1 MGQITRKKERRR
13 FSRSPMNKMVA
24 MLWEDE
30 SGHESR
36 LQGRLIDISVTGAR
50 IWLPMRLPARTL
62 VAFSCPT
69 LALGGRGTVRFCNS
83 AKGGYEV
90 GLELTNGTGWNDQ
103 NKDLQNLA
111 AGLGKSCPITRQS
124 EATEPASVV
133 VPKNK

>member
-13 FSRSPMNKMVA
+13 YSRTPINKMVA
-24 MLWEDE
+24 MLWDDE
-30 SGHESR
+30 NGHENR
-36 LQGRLIDISVTGAR
+36 LQGRLTDISVSGAR
-50 IWLPMRLPARTL
+50 IWIPMKLPARTM

-83 AKGGYEV
+83 TKGGYEV

-111 AGLGKSCPITRQS
+111 AGLGKSSAMTRQS
-124 EATEPASVV
+124 DATEPASAV

>member
-13 FSRSPMNKMVA
+13 YSRTPINKMVA
-24 MLWEDE
+24 MLWDDE
-30 SGHESR
+30 NGHENR
-36 LQGRLIDISVTGAR
+36 LQGRLTDISVSGAR
-50 IWLPMRLPARTL
+50 IWIPMKLPARTM

-83 AKGGYEV
+83 TKGGYEV

-111 AGLGKSCPITRQS
+111 AGLGKSSAITRQS
-124 EATEPASVV
+124 DATEPASTV

>member
-13 FSRSPMNKMVA
+13 YSRTPINKMVA
-24 MLWEDE
+24 MLWDDE
-30 SGHESR
+30 NGNENR
-36 LQGRLIDISVTGAR
+36 LQGRLTDISVSGAR
-50 IWLPMRLPARTL
+50 IWIPMKLPARTM

-83 AKGGYEV
+83 TKGGYEV

-111 AGLGKSCPITRQS
+111 AGLGKSSAITRQS
-124 EATEPASVV
+124 DATEPASEV